1 MVVEW
6 VDKSDEVIEHTLKG
20 KGHGEADSGTACE
33 MLINKT
39 KQ

>member
-20 KGHGEADSGTACE
+20 KVGGEPDSGAA
-33 MLINKT
+33 
-39 KQ
+39 

>member
-20 KGHGEADSGTACE
+20 KGDGESDSVAVCE
-33 MLINKT
+33 MLI
-39 KQ
+39 